1 MTDRTNLQACRYM
14 EDVFRMLGKR
24 WMGQIID
31 LLFQR
36 PARFN
41 ELAKALPQLS
51 KRMLDERLTE
61 LIESGI
67 VIREVD
73 PGPPL
78 AVTYSLTPHGQ
89 ALEPA
94 MNMLRAWAGAPMPEP
109 AD

>member
-1 MTDRTNLQACRYM
+1 M
-14 EDVFRMLGKR
+14 EEVFRLLGKR
-24 WMGQIID
+24 WIGQIID

-61 LIESGI
+61 LVESGL
-67 VIREVD
+67 VVREVD

-78 AVTYSLTPHGQ
+78 AVTYSLTPHGR

-94 MNMLRAWAGAPMPEP
+94 LNMLRAWAGAPMP
-109 AD
+109 D